1 MPNTKQSITGRG
13 RAECGCEGTVVD
25 GVRSVVSLRVAVPC
39 PGGHPYLVGA
49 GTIERFAHGTV
60 TPAGDA
66 S

>member
-1 MPNTKQSITGRG
+1 MSSTKQSITGRG
-13 RAECGCEGTVVD
+13 RAACGCEGAVID
-25 GVRSVVSLRVAVPC
+25 GVSTVVSLRVTVPC
-39 PGGHPYLVGA
+39 AGGHPYLVVA